1 MIVAEGRAVR
11 PCGSRAYL
19 GHQHIDLERKIETDG
34 EKGGMDTLERRLI
47 TIVTA
52 SPAHLSILGEVA
64 ACGLPDCWVA
74 AGFVRDLVWDHL
86 HGRTPE
92 LPRNDIDVIWFDAAR
107 PDSAQ
112 DKALEA
118 QLSVV
123 RPDVRWSVDNQA
135 RMHLRDDDPPYASAV
150 DAMRH
155 WPETATAVA
164 VQLAAG
170 GQLRVA
176 APHGLADLFAII
188 ARPTP
193 GFMTGARH
201 AVHLQRVKD
210 KGWRDRWP
218 LLRIAGDQGEGSA
231 PVN

>member
-19 GHQHIDLERKIETDG
+19 GLQHIDLERKIETDG

-118 QLSVV
+118 QLSAI

-135 RMHLRDDDPPYASAV
+135 RMHLRNDDPPYASAV

>member
-1 MIVAEGRAVR
+1 
-11 PCGSRAYL
+11 
-19 GHQHIDLERKIETDG
+19 
-34 EKGGMDTLERRLI
+34 MDTLERRLI

-64 ACGLPDCWVA
+64 ACGLSDCWIA

-86 HGRTPE
+86 HDRPPE
-92 LPRNDIDVIWFDAAR
+92 LPRNDIDVIWFDALR
-107 PDSAQ
+107 PHREQ

-118 QLSVV
+118 QLSAR

-135 RMHLRDDDPPYASAV
+135 RMHLRNDDPPYASAV

-155 WPETATAVA
+155 WPETATAIA
-164 VQLAAG
+164 VRLTAD
-170 GQLRVA
+170 GQLQVA
-176 APHGLADLFAII
+176 APHGLEDLFAII

-193 GFMTGARH
+193 AFMAPARH

-218 LLRIAGDQGEGSA
+218 LLRLAGDQPA
-231 PVN
+231 ACVPLN

>member
-1 MIVAEGRAVR
+1 
-11 PCGSRAYL
+11 
-19 GHQHIDLERKIETDG
+19 
-34 EKGGMDTLERRLI
+34 MDTLEQRLI

-86 HGRTPE
+86 HGRHPE
-92 LPRNDIDVIWFDAAR
+92 LPRNDIDVIWFDALR
-107 PDSAQ
+107 PHREQ
-112 DKALEA
+112 DKMLEA
-118 QLSVV
+118 QLSAI
-123 RPDVRWSVDNQA
+123 RPNVRWSVDNQA
-135 RMHLRDDDPPYASAV
+135 RMHLRNDDPPYASAV

-164 VQLAAG
+164 VQLTAG

-176 APHGLADLFAII
+176 APHGLEDLFAII

-193 GFMTGARH
+193 AFMTPARH

-218 LLRIAGDQGEGSA
+218 LLRLAGDQPEA
-231 PVN
+231 CVPLN

>member
-19 GHQHIDLERKIETDG
+19 GIQHIDLERKTETDG

-86 HGRTPE
+86 HGRAPE

-118 QLSVV
+118 QLSVI

-135 RMHLRDDDPPYASAV
+135 RMHLRNDDPPYASAV

>member
-1 MIVAEGRAVR
+1 
-11 PCGSRAYL
+11 
-19 GHQHIDLERKIETDG
+19 
-34 EKGGMDTLERRLI
+34 MDTLERRLI

-107 PDSAQ
+107 PDNAQ

-118 QLSVV
+118 QLSAI

-135 RMHLRDDDPPYASAV
+135 RMHLRNDDPPYASAV

-176 APHGLADLFAII
+176 APHGLEDLFAII

>member
-1 MIVAEGRAVR
+1 
-11 PCGSRAYL
+11 
-19 GHQHIDLERKIETDG
+19 
-34 EKGGMDTLERRLI
+34 MDTLERRLI

-118 QLSVV
+118 QLSAI

-135 RMHLRDDDPPYASAV
+135 RMHLRNDDPPYASAV

>member
-19 GHQHIDLERKIETDG
+19 GIQHIDLERKTETDG

-86 HGRTPE
+86 HGRAPE

-118 QLSVV
+118 QLSAI

-135 RMHLRDDDPPYASAV
+135 RMHLRNDDPPYASAM

-176 APHGLADLFAII
+176 APHGLEDLFAII

>member
-1 MIVAEGRAVR
+1 
-11 PCGSRAYL
+11 
-19 GHQHIDLERKIETDG
+19 
-34 EKGGMDTLERRLI
+34 MDTLERRLI

-86 HGRTPE
+86 HGRAPE

-118 QLSVV
+118 QLSAI

-135 RMHLRDDDPPYASAV
+135 RMHLRNDDPPYASAV

-210 KGWRDRWP
+210 KRWRDRWP

>member
-1 MIVAEGRAVR
+1 M
-11 PCGSRAYL
+11 
-19 GHQHIDLERKIETDG
+19 
-34 EKGGMDTLERRLI
+34 GGMNTLERRLI

-64 ACGLPDCWVA
+64 ACGLSDCWIA

-86 HGRTPE
+86 HGRPPE
-92 LPRNDIDVIWFDAAR
+92 LPRNDIDVIWFDALR
-107 PDSAQ
+107 PHREQ

-118 QLSVV
+118 QLSVI

-135 RMHLRDDDPPYASAV
+135 RMHLRNDDPPYASAV

-164 VQLAAG
+164 VQLAPD

-176 APHGLADLFAII
+176 APHGLEDLFAII

-193 GFMTGARH
+193 DFASGPRH
-201 AVHLQRVKD
+201 AIQLQRVRD

-218 LLRIAGDQGEGSA
+218 RLRMAGDQSMA
-231 PVN
+231 SPPLN

>member
-1 MIVAEGRAVR
+1 
-11 PCGSRAYL
+11 
-19 GHQHIDLERKIETDG
+19 
-34 EKGGMDTLERRLI
+34 MDTLERRLI

-86 HGRTPE
+86 HGRAPE

-118 QLSVV
+118 QLSAI

-135 RMHLRDDDPPYASAV
+135 RMHLRNDDPPYASAV

-176 APHGLADLFAII
+176 APHGLEDLFAII